1 MNKII
6 IYIVLSIVLLGGA
19 FYFIKPQ
26 SPSPIVNTDQQSPER
41 VFELVVRD
49 SKLFS
54 GPAVLQVNQG
64 DSVRIK
70 ITADMSD
77 ELHVHG
83 YDKSVELIKDQPVEL
98 SFVADVAGRF
108 PYELEEK
115 EIDLG
120 ELIVNPK

>member
-1 MNKII
+1 MNKSI
-6 IYIVLSIVLLGGA
+6 IYIVLGVVLLTGA

-26 SPSPIVNTDQQSPER
+26 APVPIVNTDQQPEK
-41 VFELVVRD
+41 VFEIVVKD

-54 GPAVLQVNQG
+54 GPTALQVNQG
-64 DSVRIK
+64 DLVRIK
-70 ITADMSD
+70 ITADMAD

-83 YDKSVELIKDQPVEL
+83 YDKSVELIKDQPTEL

-115 EIDLG
+115 EIGLG